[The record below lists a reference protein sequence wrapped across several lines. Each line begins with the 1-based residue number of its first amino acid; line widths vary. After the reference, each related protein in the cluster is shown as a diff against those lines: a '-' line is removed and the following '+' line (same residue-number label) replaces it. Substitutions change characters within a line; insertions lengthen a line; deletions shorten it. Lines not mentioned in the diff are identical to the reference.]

1 MGLLSFCCCCFLF
14 FVVVV
19 VFGGGGQTKTFLLI
33 TYADDVKR
41 EVDSDASGE

>member
-1 MGLLSFCCCCFLF
+1 MVLFCFVFLLLF
-14 FVVVV
+14 F
-19 VFGGGGQTKTFLLI
+19 FGGAGGGGQTETFLLI